1 MREISSSAA
10 KKRRKSREE
19 VEETKSDINLDGC
32 HKEKGGGGKRRAVSI
47 AHSNL
52 GRAGFWRRCLP
63 LAGEREEGICG
74 VGKKQDGFCYVAKE
88 KNQDFWVDGRH
99 IASSLFIRLLK
110 GKIPF
115 FNGSPKEGKGGK

>member
-63 LAGEREEGICG
+63 LTVER
-74 VGKKQDGFCYVAKE
+74 KRRGFVA
-88 KNQDFWVDGRH
+88 
-99 IASSLFIRLLK
+99 
-110 GKIPF
+110 
-115 FNGSPKEGKGGK
+115 EGKRKTDFVMSRKKKNKTFGWTDGILQVLFLYFC